1 MIHVIMFLLLAYS
14 PAANAGFSEAD
25 VLYQEGEAANAKQ
38 NYEQASLKF
47 EQALK
52 IYQREN
58 NRQKIGDSAYQLG
71 MARRRNGEIP
81 IAMDVLKL
89 AMKSH
94 EAIGDKQAIGWDLTE
109 LGIVYRKQGN
119 LALSLESSRKAL
131 AIHEELGNQQGIVK
145 ALQTLGQAHHFKGE
159 YEEATKYFDRA
170 LPIAEEINDK
180 KMIAGI
186 HSDFGSVYWIQG
198 DFTRALEKYDKG
210 LKIAEE
216 LSDLRLQGS
225 IVGNRGLVYWNQG
238 DLTRALEDS
247 MTCAKLFEQAGVHD
261 LGTSYYNIGT
271 LQGNLG
277 DYGQAQE
284 SLQKSLEMA
293 VQANDQGLK
302 GVALESLGMLQK
314 ELGNYDSALKYLQ
327 ESLLVTQQTGEK
339 RATAYA
345 LIGLGTI
352 HEEQKNYSDAL
363 EFYRKGYRLYTEM
376 GEKKGIANSLS
387 NIGEV
392 YAKLGN
398 QDRALANFKAALT
411 IRESIG
417 NRPGIGSSY
426 MRIGSAYLKKKEL
439 SEAEASLT
447 KSIDVLRKVGQP
459 DLLWPALYKKG
470 QLYLDLGNTAESLQ
484 LMKEAVDL
492 IEKVRGEVR
501 LPEQK
506 WAFLENKL
514 DVYEDLIGL
523 LVSNQNIP
531 EAFQY
536 VQRSKARAFLDLL
549 SEAHIDPQANL
560 NLEQHEEKKKLLAQL
575 TNVNQEIREEYEKD
589 ELNPTKVQQLE
600 KRRNELDQGYVN
612 LLLEIRTENPRY
624 AGLQYTQPLQLIQ
637 AQTLTDDQ
645 TVLIDYFIGK
655 RNSLIFV
662 ITSTASQVFTLP
674 DQQKLNTQV
683 REYLETLQNPEP
695 IWETSN
701 RSYSRYVKLAGV
713 LYNELLKPAEA
724 LLKGKRRIVIAPDG
738 ALNYVPFES
747 LLTANTGTP
756 KIDFS
761 KLSYLALDYDIQY
774 IPSISVLAVMTQNVL
789 GVGGVHRK
797 ELIAFADPLA
807 ASPTTTGRHPLAA
820 SDKTFRDW
828 STSLPELP
836 YARAEV
842 EEISKLYPKDAVKVL
857 VGKEASEANVKEL
870 KLDEYRIVH
879 FASHGLIDED
889 HPQFSAL
896 VLNGSEAAGGEDG
909 FLTMREVF
917 ELKLNA
923 DLVVLSACKSGLGQ
937 QIRGEG
943 VAGLSRAFFCAGTSS
958 VLVSLWNVYDR
969 STAHFMTAFYKGLQ
983 QDGYNK
989 AAAVREARLKM
1000 IRSKN
1005 YSHPYYWAPFIL
1017 VGNP

>member
-1 MIHVIMFLLLAYS
+1 MLHVILFLLLACS
-14 PAANAGFSEAD
+14 PTSIAGSSEAD
-25 VLYQEGEAANAKQ
+25 RLFQEGEAANEKQ
-38 NYEQASLKF
+38 NYQQAGEKF
-47 EQALK
+47 SQALK
-52 IYQREN
+52 LYEKEN
-58 NRQKIGDSAYQLG
+58 NQRKIGDSAYQLG
-71 MARRRNGEIP
+71 MAYRRIGEIP
-81 IAMDVLKL
+81 AALDLLQRAIKI
-89 AMKSH
+89 H
-94 EAIGDKQAIGWDLTE
+94 EALGDKQALGWDLTE
-109 LGIVYRKQGN
+109 LGLIYRRKSN
-119 LALSLESSRKAL
+119 LALSLKTSQKAL
-131 AIHEELGNQQGIVK
+131 AIHEELGNQLGISK
-145 ALQTLGQAHHFKGE
+145 TLHTLGQAYHFKGA
-159 YEEATKYFDRA
+159 YEEALNHFDRA
-170 LPIAEEINDK
+170 LVIAREVEDQR
-180 KMIAGI
+180 MIAIILTDIGA
-186 HSDFGSVYWIQG
+186 VYWIQG
-198 DFTRALEKYDKG
+198 DLTRALEFYDEA
-210 LKIAEE
+210 LKMAKE
-216 LSDLRLQGS
+216 LADLRLQAS

-247 MTCAKLFEQAGVHD
+247 QVCAKLFEQAGD
-261 LGTSYYNIGT
+261 KALGTSYFNIGL
-271 LQGNLG
+271 LQSNLG
-277 DYGQAQE
+277 DYGEAQE
-284 SLQKSLEMA
+284 TLQKSLEMA
-293 VQANDQGLK
+293 ETAHDNGLK
-302 GVALESLGMLQK
+302 GVVLEGLGMLQK
-314 ELGNYDSALKYLQ
+314 DLGNYEGALKYLQ
-327 ESLLVTQQTGEK
+327 ESLRVTEETGER

-345 LIGLGTI
+345 LMGLGSI
-352 HEEQKNYSDAL
+352 REEQKNYAASL
-363 EFYRKGYRLYTEM
+363 EYYRKGYRLYTEM
-376 GEKKGIANSLS
+376 GEKKGIANSL
-387 NIGEV
+387 NEIGEV
-392 YAKLGN
+392 YLKIGN
-398 QDRALANFKAALT
+398 PDRALVNFKAALA

-417 NRPGIGSSY
+417 NRPGTGSSY
-426 MRIGSAYLKKKEL
+426 RMIGWAYQQKKDL
-439 SEAEASLT
+439 AEADIALT
-447 KSIDVLRKVGQP
+447 KSIEVLREVGQP

-470 QLYLDLGNTAESLQ
+470 QVYLDSGKTAESLQ
-484 LMKEAVDL
+484 LMMETVDV
-492 IEKVRGEVR
+492 IEKIRGEVR

-523 LVSNQNIP
+523 LAKNQDIP
-531 EAFQY
+531 EAFLY

-549 SEAHIDPQANL
+549 SEARIDPQANL
-560 NLEQHEEKKKLLAQL
+560 NLEQHQKRKKLLAQL
-575 TNVNQEIREEYEKD
+575 TNANQEIREEYEKD
-589 ELNPTKVQQLE
+589 ELNPTRVQQLE

-612 LLLEIRTENPRY
+612 LLLEIRTQNPRY
-624 AGLQYTQPLQLIQ
+624 AGLQYTQPLQLTQ
-637 AQTLTDDQ
+637 AQILTDDQ

-655 RNSLIFV
+655 KNSFIFV
-662 ITSTASQVFTLP
+662 ITSTASQIFTLP

-683 REYLETLQNPEP
+683 REYLEMLQKPEP

-701 RSYSRYVKLAGV
+701 GSYSRYVKLAGV

-738 ALNYVPFES
+738 ALNYLPFES
-747 LLTANTGTP
+747 LLTANTGAP
-756 KIDFS
+756 QIDFS

-789 GVGGVHRK
+789 AVDGVHRK

-807 ASPTTTGRHPLAA
+807 GSPSTTGRNRSAA

-828 STSLPELP
+828 STSWPELP

-842 EEISKLYPKDAVKVL
+842 EEISKLYPKDEVKVL
-857 VGKEASEANVKEL
+857 VGKDASEANVKGL

-879 FASHGLIDED
+879 FASHGWIDED

-958 VLVSLWNVYDR
+958 VLVSLWNVSDR
-969 STAHFMTAFYKGLQ
+969 STADFMTNFYKGLR
-983 QDGYNK
+983 QDGFNK
-989 AAAVREARLKM
+989 ATAVREARLKM